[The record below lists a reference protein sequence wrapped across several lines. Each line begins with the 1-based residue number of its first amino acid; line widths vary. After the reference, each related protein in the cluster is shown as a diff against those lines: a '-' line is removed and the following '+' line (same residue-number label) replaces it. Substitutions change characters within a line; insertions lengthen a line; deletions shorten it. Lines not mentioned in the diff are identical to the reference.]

1 MTAMTK
7 LIGTVCSLCLLGY
20 VAFFAVV
27 NSSIVTVTLWPQSAP
42 LEAPLWLV
50 SLVAFCIGLLIIALL
65 ASLRISAL
73 RLRLYRMKKRLDAEI
88 EARAKDQQTAE
99 KNQGSAHLMSE
110 NLKIGDDS

>member
-7 LIGTVCSLCLLGY
+7 LIGMVCSLCLLSY

-27 NSSIVTVTLWPQSAP
+27 NSTIVTVTLWPQSAP

-50 SLVAFCIGLLIIALL
+50 SLVAFSIGLLVVALL

-73 RLRLYRMKKRLDAEI
+73 RLRLYRMNKRLNAQI
-88 EARAKDQQTAE
+88 EAHAKDAKQNNDAI
-99 KNQGSAHLMSE
+99 M
-110 NLKIGDDS
+110 IGDDS

>member
-27 NSSIVTVTLWPQSAP
+27 NSTVVTVTLWPQSAP

-50 SLVAFCIGLLIIALL
+50 SLVAFCVGLLIIALL
-65 ASLRISAL
+65 ASVRIQAL

-88 EARAKDQQTAE
+88 TARAKDQQTAE
-99 KNQGSAHLMSE
+99 VKQDTEHLM
-110 NLKIGDDS
+110 IDDR